1 MSFSIGRW
9 ILLLAITLVDTA
21 AVGQGFVSPIH
32 QTDVSRVE
40 ILRPAS
46 SEVLSGTVQIIGT
59 AVDLDFKH
67 YEIAWAFDPAINDLW
82 HDIQT
87 PVSQQVRDGVLAV
100 WDTTPL
106 PDGLYLLRLRL
117 VRNDDSFL
125 ETQIRVQIVN
135 ATATPIPTEVPTAT
149 ITPLPGP
156 PTTGPSPTP
165 LIQQPPT
172 RTPRPS
178 QTPGGPTATPA
189 PAILEDSPFQ
199 PQRLQAAACTGV
211 WGTAGIFLLLGVYGM
226 IRAAIRGQLRARLW
240 SFRREVIN
248 PLYQR
253 GRRKTERDDNL
264 R

>member
-1 MSFSIGRW
+1 MSFSLGRW
-9 ILLLAITLVDTA
+9 ILLLAITAGPTTTI
-21 AVGQGFVSPIH
+21 GQLYLSPIQ

-46 SEVLSGTVQIIGT
+46 SEVVSGNVQITGT
-59 AVDLDFKH
+59 AIDPAFKH
-67 YEIAWAFDPAINDLW
+67 YEVAWAFDPAINDLW
-82 HDIQT
+82 QDIQP

-100 WDTTPL
+100 WDTTAL

-117 VRNDDSFL
+117 VRIDDTFL
-125 ETQIRVQIVN
+125 ETQVRVQIVN
-135 ATATPIPTEVPTAT
+135 ATSTPIPTEVPTAT

-178 QTPGGPTATPA
+178 QTPGGPTATPT

-199 PQRLQAAACTGV
+199 PRRLQAAACTGV
-211 WGTAGIFLLLGVYGM
+211 WVTAGVFVLLGAYGM
-226 IRAAIRGQLRARLW
+226 IRAAVRGQLRARLW

-248 PLYQR
+248 PLVQQL
-253 GRRKTERDDNL
+253 RRKTERDENP
-264 R
+264 